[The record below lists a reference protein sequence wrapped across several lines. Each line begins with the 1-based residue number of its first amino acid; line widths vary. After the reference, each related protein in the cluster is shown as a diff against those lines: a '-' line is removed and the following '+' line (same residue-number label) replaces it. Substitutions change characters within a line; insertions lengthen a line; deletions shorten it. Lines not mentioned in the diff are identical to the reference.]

1 VEYRNGVL
9 DGLLLI
15 AAGTLL
21 LAHNLDML
29 PTGFWWAL
37 LGLWPVLLV
46 LAGLDVVAGHIRPD
60 TAAYLLYAVEVMLLI
75 MAVWIA
81 WSYPSVKAPDLLEY
95 FPFTDV
101 SENMSEAFGFA
112 WQGN

>member
-1 VEYRNGVL
+1 ML

-21 LAHNLDML
+21 LAHTLDML
-29 PTGFWWAL
+29 PPGFWWAL
-37 LGLWPVLLV
+37 LGMWPMVLV

-60 TAAYLLYAVEVMLLI
+60 TAAYLLYAAEVILLI
-75 MAVWIA
+75 VAVWTA
-81 WSYPSVKAPDLLEY
+81 WAYPSVQAPDVFEY

>member
-1 VEYRNGVL
+1 ML

-29 PTGFWWAL
+29 PPGFWWAL
-37 LGLWPVLLV
+37 LGMWPMVLV
-46 LAGLDVVAGHIRPD
+46 LAGLDVVAGHIRQD
-60 TAAYLLYAVEVMLLI
+60 TAAYLLYAAEVILLI
-75 MAVWIA
+75 VAVWTA
-81 WSYPSVKAPDLLEY
+81 WAYSSVQAPDVFEY